1 MSDQARAW
9 SQTAERYE
17 QEFVDPFLPG
27 VVNPLLEEIIA
38 LSGPERTAAD
48 LGCGT
53 GPLLPFL
60 ARNFGRVV
68 AIDFA
73 AGMLARARERCREIA
88 NVEFCQCSL
97 TDLDAFRGQID
108 VAAAVN
114 SLVLPDL
121 DELERAL
128 AGIHALLRPGGHL
141 VGIVPAM
148 DAVHYFTMLLV
159 DRARGAGMP
168 PEKARQNAAQHAE
181 HHLYDFAFGGFRYLG
196 LDQHF
201 WQPFEVRHR
210 LKRAGFCRVRL
221 AKVHLAWQQFGCARD
236 LMHESPPWD
245 WFFHAQSG

>member
-1 MSDQARAW
+1 MDQAQAW
-9 SQTAERYE
+9 SQTAQRYE
-17 QEFVDPFLPG
+17 QEFVDPYLPG
-27 VVNPLLEEIIA
+27 VVNPLLEEVIH
-38 LSGPERTAAD
+38 LSGPALTAAD

-73 AGMLARARERCREIA
+73 EGMLDRARQRCKGIA
-88 NVEFCQCSL
+88 NIEFAQCSL
-97 TDLDAFRGQID
+97 TDLDAFRAQID

-114 SLVLPDL
+114 SLVLPEL
-121 DELERAL
+121 DGLERAL
-128 AGIHALLRPGGHL
+128 AGIRAMLKPGGHF

-159 DRARGAGMP
+159 DRARRVGMP
-168 PEKARQNAAQHAE
+168 PEKARQNAALHAE

-210 LKRAGFCRVRL
+210 LKRAGFRRIRL
-221 AKVHLAWQQFGCARD
+221 AKVHLAWEQFGCATD
-236 LMHESPPWD
+236 LAGELPPWD
-245 WFFHAQSG
+245 WFFHAHA